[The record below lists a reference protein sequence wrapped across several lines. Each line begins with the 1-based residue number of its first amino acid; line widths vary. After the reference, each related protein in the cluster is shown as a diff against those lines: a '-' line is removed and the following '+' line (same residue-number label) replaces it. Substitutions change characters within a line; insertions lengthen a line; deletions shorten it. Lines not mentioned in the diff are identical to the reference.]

1 MSNIQCGFHTDEL
14 YSRIGLAKVLSA
26 STKYWK
32 MLSYLFAVQEIN
44 QDPHLLPNLTLGYNI
59 YEGYFNTRMTAD
71 ALLDL
76 LSAGE
81 ANVPNY
87 SCGKQKTPLAVLEG
101 AETDISIQIS
111 TFLDA
116 YKIPQI
122 SYTFAAHIL
131 SDKTQFPFFYPMVP
145 IEGVQYPG
153 IIKLLL
159 HFNWSLVGLVAPD
172 TSNGQ
177 RFMNMLISML
187 TKKGICAVIS
197 QRFTVTASNMKVK
210 FGQYKKWKQVNVFVY
225 HAETSSFLE
234 GIAVIEKVLTAFQKP
249 IVGKIWITT
258 ARWDFTLGL
267 KVSISSLPNIHAV
280 FSFLMKTKKVA
291 NYFGFKLLYSFMDQF
306 LEETFQC
313 SYAKAASS
321 VKVWRRCRER
331 EDLKP
336 LPREKTEQILAL
348 DSYFIYK
355 TIWAVARALN
365 SANLSQSRRAVKKV
379 GKWLEV
385 QSLNPWQF
393 HSFLQKP
400 QFYNNSMDGVYLDE
414 KGDLTANL
422 DIINSV
428 ISANKTITG
437 MTLGHL
443 ERHKFTI
450 NQNSIAR
457 MEILSKPLPPSRCV
471 ESCRPGFVKVA
482 QEGEPICCYNCFPCA
497 EGTIST
503 KEDAETCTKCP
514 EGHHPNINQDR
525 CISKV
530 ITFLSYKGFLGIVLA
545 TIALF
550 LSLITGFVLG
560 IFIKFLDTPIV
571 KANNQ
576 DLSFILLISLLLS
589 FLTPFLFIGQPT
601 KPTCL
606 LQQMV
611 FSIIFSTAIS
621 SVLAKTITV
630 VVAFLATKPG
640 NKLKKWLGKSL
651 ANSIVLCC
659 SSVQVFI
666 CISWLATSPPFP
678 DSDLHSQPGEIILQ
692 CNEGSATMFYVALS
706 YMGFLAAVCFMVA
719 FLARNLPGAFNEAKL
734 ITFSMLVFCSVWVSF
749 VPTYLSTKGKYMVA
763 VQIFSILASSAG
775 LLGCIFIPKCY
786 IIILKPNLNTKEHLM
801 LK

>member
-1 MSNIQCGFHTDEL
+1 M
-14 YSRIGLAKVLSA
+14 YSEPLRDIFVSHILKNEDL
-26 STKYWK
+26 
-32 MLSYLFAVQEIN
+32 EIN

-71 ALLDL
+71 GLLDL

-81 ANVPNY
+81 SNVPNY
-87 SCGKQKTPLAVLEG
+87 SCGREKTPLVVLEG
-101 AETDISIQIS
+101 AETDIAIQIS
-111 TFLDA
+111 TFLNA

-122 SYTFAAHIL
+122 SYTFASHIL
-131 SDKTQFPFFYPMVP
+131 SDKTRFPFFYPMVP
-145 IEGVQYPG
+145 IEGVQYPV

-159 HFNWSLVGLVAPD
+159 HFKWTLVGLVAPD

-177 RFMNMLISML
+177 RFINMLISML
-187 TKKGICAVIS
+187 TEKGICAVIS
-197 QRFTVTASNMKVK
+197 QRFTVVASELKIK
-210 FGQYKKWKQVNVFVY
+210 LRQYYKWKQVNVFVY
-225 HAETSSFLE
+225 HAETSYFLE
-234 GIAVIEKVLTAFQKP
+234 GIAVIEKVLTAFKKP

-258 ARWDFTLGL
+258 ARWDLTLGL
-267 KVSISSLPNIHAV
+267 KVSISSLPNVHAI

-291 NYFGFKLLYSFMDQF
+291 NYDGFKLLYSFMDQF
-306 LEETFQC
+306 LEEAFQC
-313 SYAKAASS
+313 SYGKAASS

-331 EDLKP
+331 EDLEP
-336 LPREKTEQILAL
+336 LPREKIEQILAL
-348 DSYFIYK
+348 DSYFIYN

-365 SANLSQSRRAVKKV
+365 LANLSQSRRGMRKPV
-379 GKWLEV
+379 KWLEI
-385 QSLNPWQF
+385 QSLKPWQL

-400 QFYNNSMDGVYLDE
+400 QFYNNSMEGVYLDE
-414 KGDLTANL
+414 KGDLAANL
-422 DIINSV
+422 DILNSV
-428 ISANKTITG
+428 VSANKTITR

-443 ERHKFTI
+443 GRHTFAI

-457 MEILSKPLPPSRCV
+457 MEMLSKPLPPSRCV

-482 QEGEPICCYNCFPCA
+482 REGEPICCYNCFPCA

-503 KEDAETCTKCP
+503 KEDAESCTKCP
-514 EGHHPNINQDR
+514 EDQYPNINQDR
-525 CISKV
+525 CISKA
-530 ITFLSYKGFLGIVLA
+530 ITFLSYKDFWGIVLA

-550 LSLITGFVLG
+550 LSLISGFVLV
-560 IFIKFLDTPIV
+560 IFIKHLKTPIV

-630 VVAFLATKPG
+630 AVAFLATKPG

-651 ANSIVLCC
+651 ANSIVLGC

-666 CISWLATSPPFP
+666 CISWLATSAPFP

-692 CNEGSATMFYVALS
+692 CNEGSAAMFYVALS

-734 ITFSMLVFCSVWVSF
+734 ITFSMLIFCSVWVSF
-749 VPTYLSTKGKYMVA
+749 VPTYLSTKGKYMVV
-763 VQIFSILASSAG
+763 VQIFSILASNAG
-775 LLGCIFIPKCY
+775 LLGCIFLPKCY